1 MSVSLSMGNVSVNL
15 GSTSL
20 IVGVLPV
27 WPWIQIRAFIIIHII
42 KKCGT
47 CCLPS
52 GQQAPPS
59 ALNLNRKTSSPHY
72 VSADRAYSS
81 RVESVTISSPQNWR
95 FCCPGNPKIHVSYIM
110 LHTFY
115 RMHDTNIR
123 FLSHKT

>member
-1 MSVSLSMGNVSVNL
+1 MAMDTNTSFHHYTYNKKSAEPAAFHPDNKHRQALS
-15 GSTSL
+15 T
-20 IVGVLPV
+20 
-27 WPWIQIRAFIIIHII
+27 
-42 KKCGT
+42 
-47 CCLPS
+47 
-52 GQQAPPS
+52 
-59 ALNLNRKTSSPHY
+59 LNRKTSSPHY